1 MCKPGHMC
9 LPGTREERC
18 ITAYFDA
25 FNAHDVDGVLACFRD
40 DIALVSPDGTRV
52 VGLAAA
58 RPRYAQEFAT
68 MPDARCELV
77 LATGHAGDGAAE
89 SVFRATVDG
98 RVIEAVGAEVMEFV
112 DGLISEIRDYHQLRT
127 GD

>member
-1 MCKPGHMC
+1 MC

-40 DIALVSPDGTRV
+40 DVTLVSPDGARV
-52 VGLAAA
+52 VGLDAA
-58 RPRYAQEFAT
+58 RARYQQEFDS

-77 LATGHAGDGAAE
+77 LATGHAGYGAAE
-89 SVFRATVDG
+89 SVFRATLDG
-98 RVIEAVGAEVMEFV
+98 RAVEAVGAEVMEFV
-112 DGLISEIRDYHQLRT
+112 DGLISEIRDYHQLRDA
-127 GD
+127 G

>member
-1 MCKPGHMC
+1 MC

-40 DIALVSPDGTRV
+40 DVVLVDANDAKT
-52 VGLAAA
+52 VGLDAA
-58 RPRYAQEFAT
+58 RALYAWEFDA
-68 MPDARCELV
+68 MPDAHCELV
-77 LATGHAGDGAAE
+77 LAAGHGGYGVAE
-89 SVFRATVDG
+89 SVFHGTLDG
-98 RVIEAVGAEVMEFV
+98 RAIEAVGAEVMEFV
-112 DGLISEIRDYHQLRT
+112 DGRISVIRDYHRMRS

>member
-1 MCKPGHMC
+1 MC

-25 FNAHDVDGVLACFRD
+25 FNAHDVEGVLACFRHD
-40 DIALVSPDGTRV
+40 VTLVSPDGTRV
-52 VGLAAA
+52 VGLDAA
-58 RPRYAQEFAT
+58 RKRYAHEFST
-68 MPDARCELV
+68 MPDAHCELV
-77 LATGHAGDGAAE
+77 LATGHAGYGAAE

-98 RVIEAVGAEVMEFV
+98 SALEAVGAEVMEFV

-127 GD
+127 AG